1 MGSRRGE
8 KGHLI
13 GLLAAW
19 LTDDDDEPAHVNKL
33 AASSHEETHRE

>member
-19 LTDDDDEPAHVNKL
+19 PTDDDDEPARVN
-33 AASSHEETHRE
+33 